1 MAQNARDIAV
11 SALVNWEKDAT
22 YSNIMLDQLLRASS
36 LSAADAAFVTRLV
49 YGVIERRITLDWVLE
64 KQMKQPLK
72 KCHATVRAVLRA
84 GAYQLLYMAKIPSSA
99 AVNEAVSQTKR
110 MKQAHAS
117 GFVNGVLRAV
127 DREGERLLA
136 SLTTDLKGHS
146 VRHSVP
152 LSLLQSWK
160 RAYGQ
165 ETAVALAA
173 AANEAPPTVIRV
185 NTLKTSVD
193 ALTALLSDNEIAW
206 SAVEGLSEALVI
218 HDAAKLRAG
227 VDDTLYYIQ
236 DAASQWACAAL
247 DAQEGDMVIDV
258 CAAPGGKSLTSA
270 MRMNNKG
277 KIVSCDIYEEKT
289 ATLKKR
295 AEKYGATI
303 MEAHCRDASSECPQS
318 WRNAFDRVICDVP
331 CSGYGVIRRRPE
343 IRYKP
348 LDDFCSLADLQ
359 YRILCEAANMVKNGG
374 VLQYST
380 CTLRPEE
387 NEQIVSRFLEEHQE
401 FSPRELPVKPLFDA
415 LGIAPS
421 HQITLMPH
429 IHGTDGF
436 FIASFKRKGAKD
448 KC

>member
-1 MAQNARDIAV
+1 MVHNARDMAV
-11 SALVNWEKDAT
+11 SALMTWEKDAT

-36 LSAADAAFVTRLV
+36 LSSADAAFVTRLV

-72 KCHATVRAVLRA
+72 KCHAAVRAILRV
-84 GAYQLLYMAKIPSSA
+84 GAYQLLFMEKIPPSA
-99 AVNEAVSQTKR
+99 AVNEAVAQSKR

-127 DREGERLLA
+127 GRDGRRLLM

-152 LSLLQSWK
+152 IELLQSWK
-160 RAYGQ
+160 RSYGL
-165 ETAVALAA
+165 ETAVALSA
-173 AANEAPPTVIRV
+173 AANEAPPTVVRV
-185 NTLKTSVD
+185 NTLKLSVN
-193 ALTALLSDNEIAW
+193 AMTTLLDDKKIAW
-206 SAVEGLSEALVI
+206 SAVDGLPEALII
-218 HDAAKLRAG
+218 HDASRLRAT
-227 VDDTLYYIQ
+227 VDDTFYYIQ
-236 DAASQWACAAL
+236 DTASQWACASL
-247 DAQEGDMVIDV
+247 DAQEGDSVADV

-270 MRMNNKG
+270 MRMHNKG

-289 ATLKKR
+289 ATLVKR
-295 AEKYGATI
+295 AEQYGVTI
-303 MEAHCRDASSECPQS
+303 MEAYCRDASVDCPEM
-318 WRNAFDRVICDVP
+318 WREAFDRVICDVP

-348 LDDFCSLADLQ
+348 LDEFSSLPQLQ
-359 YRILCEAANMVKNGG
+359 YRILCEAAHMVKKGG

-387 NEQIVSRFLEEHQE
+387 NDQIAARFLEEHPA

-415 LGIAPS
+415 LGVPPS
-421 HQITLMPH
+421 YRITLMPH

-436 FIASFKRKGAKD
+436 FIASFKKERSTN
-448 KC
+448 